1 MWWGTCVVVVVVINI
16 ACHVAYY
23 RVGYQCANHYRKLL
37 KEGKLNDNSFKL
49 DPKGEVK
56 LVEGADTRGHVRH
69 HLLPQPQESALAN
82 PASPLLRVQCG
93 IENALSDVWKTKE
106 VKAIERCVDKWIG
119 EYHEG
124 ASKALSF
131 PDDEDDEACK
141 NDDDN
146 EAGELQAS
154 GDNRKSKPGPSVA
167 TKRGRPQPTV
177 ASFIAACDEAA
188 PRETIVLDTDEDAF
202 EADQRGAAHAK
213 KRNAAAEDG
222 EDETERRG
230 HSIESEADGS
240 IDDPVEENMFVY
252 AAQDE
257 DDAGVTTTTT
267 TTTSSFKRPQS
278 NVWKNFIVGDAS
290 EPLHGHRKA
299 RATAGR
305 GRALKGKQLDLS
317 HFIPGV
323 KPAPA
328 VVEAEDNNKVRP
340 LVVSS
345 IIHRKSVVADTT
357 LRVCARVVCSAGCS
371 R

>member
-1 MWWGTCVVVVVVINI
+1 MATYVVTFSYN
-16 ACHVAYY
+16 
-23 RVGYQCANHYRKLL
+23 RRKARWL
-37 KEGKLNDNSFKL
+37 
-49 DPKGEVK
+49 
-56 LVEGADTRGHVRH
+56 T
-69 HLLPQPQESALAN
+69 QPMCC
-82 PASPLLRVQCG
+82 VQCG

-154 GDNRKSKPGPSVA
+154 GDYRKSKPKSKPGPSMT

-230 HSIESEADGS
+230 HSNESEADGS

-340 LVVSS
+340 RGGIIRHSS
-345 IIHRKSVVADTT
+345 ESVVADTT
-357 LRVCARVVCSAGCS
+357 LCVVCLAACS